1 MEKGT
6 TPSSEASEIGNIH
19 EAPTQDTPRRTH
31 QRESMESYGRSPA
44 NLTRMNAMTPIT
56 AAILGN
62 IIKKNEDKHPTQEDL
77 PGKNEG
83 KWIQPMFLA
92 SNYLREF
99 PYKIRNPWKYNE
111 SIDIQHHRV

>member
-1 MEKGT
+1 MKKGT
-6 TPSSEASEIGNIH
+6 TSSPKASVIGNIH

-77 PGKNEG
+77 PGKDEG
-83 KWIQPMFLA
+83 K
-92 SNYLREF
+92 
-99 PYKIRNPWKYNE
+99 
-111 SIDIQHHRV
+111 